1 MFVKLLQ
8 PFMGQDAGK
17 VIDVSEADAKA
28 LFDQKLAT
36 AAGDDVLSPVVAK
49 AMETAMNRVSDSV
62 NLLVETTL
70 KKFQE
75 AQQQTQKKSAPILFG
90 EEGKGDPNHCFGDWL
105 HHAIKAICGKGSEPM
120 KAAEH
125 LEKNYGQNAINTKAA
140 MATTS
145 GTIGGYTVPV
155 EFADHIHGL
164 IMEETF
170 FRQRAFVQPMGASSI
185 QIPYLDITTAQ
196 SAGATAFAGGMQ
208 AAWTAE
214 AQTRSE
220 YEPTFRQ
227 LELKAHEL
235 SAYSVSS
242 NVLVQD
248 SAIGL
253 EKFLMTLF
261 AKVIGWTEEYAF
273 FQGNGVGKPLGFL
286 NAPALI
292 STTRSV
298 ASHIS
303 YADVANLISRLLP
316 SSLQRAIWIAHPY
329 TLSDLVQLRDT
340 ANRVVW
346 VNALGGAQEKVPG
359 YLFGRPVFISEK
371 VPALGTKGDLSLVD
385 PSLYVIGDRMEL
397 EVAASEHVNFLK
409 NQMTWRVVERVDGQP
424 WLSGPVTLADATST
438 VSPFVTV
445 AT

>member
-8 PFMGQDAGK
+8 PFMGQEAGK
-17 VIDVSEADAKA
+17 VIDVSDADAKA
-28 LFDQKLAT
+28 LFDQKLA
-36 AAGDDVLSPVVAK
+36 APAGDDVLSPVVAK

-75 AQQQTQKKSAPILFG
+75 AQQQTQKKSAPLLFG
-90 EEGKGDPNHCFGDWL
+90 EEGKGNPNHCFGDWL

-125 LEKNYGQNAINTKAA
+125 LEKHYGQNGINAKAA

-170 FRQRAFVQPMGASSI
+170 FRARAFVQPMSSSSM
-185 QIPYLDITTAQ
+185 QIPYLDITTNQ
-196 SAGATAFAGGMQ
+196 GTGATAFAGGMQ
-208 AAWTAE
+208 ATWTAE

-220 YEPTFRQ
+220 YEPAFRQ

-235 SAYSVSS
+235 SATSVSS

-286 NAPALI
+286 NSSALI
-292 STTRSV
+292 STTRST

-316 SSLQRAIWIAHPY
+316 ASLSRAIWIAHPY
-329 TLSDLVQLRDT
+329 ALSDLVQLRDT

-346 VNALGGAQEKVPG
+346 VNSLGGATEKVPG

-385 PSLYVIGDRMEL
+385 PSLYVIGDRMDL

-409 NQMTWRVVERVDGQP
+409 NQMTWRVLERVDGQP
-424 WLSGPVTLADATST
+424 WLSGPVTLADGTST